1 MKNKNINETIKNEF
15 LHYDEGE
22 LDRVL
27 SMTKEELLYSL
38 LMWRRVAYEFGY
50 KDSNQTLLRRTIKNN
65 KT

>member
-1 MKNKNINETIKNEF
+1 MSKDINETIKKEF

-50 KDSNQTLLRRTIKNN
+50 RDPKQTLLRKTIREGKII
-65 KT
+65 